1 MIKKIANRLKMFS
14 LIPSVYATGETI
26 QIAPTDTVWDKIVKN
41 LTVGSIIGGLI
52 NLVLIVA
59 SLIFFFI
66 LVIGGIKWIISN
78 GDEKSVESAR
88 SQITNALIGLAIVF
102 AAWAILKLIGIL
114 FGLDLTSGF
123 TVPTFTK

>member
-14 LIPSVYATGETI
+14 LIPSVYAAGETI

-66 LVIGGIKWIISN
+66 LVIGGIKWIVSN